1 VKKRVFLGESFTNLL
16 CSALSEL
23 RESDLII
30 DVWRGGSLLNG
41 WDIAL
46 SGELICLDRVPLLCR
61 STYLLE
67 SLSGESESIDISV
80 NFMGTEEGYRS
91 KVTLEGKVIIQHD
104 WLMEYSKSKYF
115 IKGGWCKIYRSLK
128 RQVNI
133 SRIYGEVQK
142 VLPDDRTLIIKN
154 SKIIYSKILNTLPL
168 PYVLS
173 RLANSDLNKY
183 AEIFKYVS
191 FYIVALIIKEA
202 LDHLKLT
209 YVGRRGFSLAAVVEV
224 PGRYLLSHD
233 DEYKVLYSFVPV
245 TFNYLRAELYQKVM
259 SELRKLKIIKS
270 DNIVV
275 AERSYFERYG
285 LLGVV
290 KSDCIEHISKELR
303 KFEIYLSGRLGSWSD
318 KSILDILA
326 SVKDVKAL

>member
-1 VKKRVFLGESFTNLL
+1 MKKRVFLGESFTNLL
-16 CSALSEL
+16 CCTLSEL
-23 RESDLII
+23 CEGDLIV

-41 WDIAL
+41 WNITL

-61 STYLLE
+61 SARLIE
-67 SLSGESESIDISV
+67 SLGGESESIDVSV

-91 KVTLEGKVIIQHD
+91 KVTLEGKVVIQHD
-104 WLMEYSKSKYF
+104 WLMEYSESKYSV
-115 IKGGWCKIYRSLK
+115 KGGWCKMYRSLK
-128 RQVNI
+128 RRANI

-154 SKIIYSKILNTLPL
+154 SKITYSKILNTLPL
-168 PYVLS
+168 PYVLR
-173 RLANSDLNKY
+173 RLTNSDLSKY

-191 FYIVALIIKEA
+191 FYIVTLIIREA
-202 LDHLKLT
+202 LDYLKLT
-209 YVGRRGFSLAAVVEV
+209 YVGRKGFSLSAVVEV
-224 PGRYLLSHD
+224 PGRYLLSRGD
-233 DEYKVLYSFVPV
+233 GYKVLYSFVPV

-285 LLGVV
+285 LLGVI

-303 KFEIYLSGRLGSWSD
+303 KFEIYLSGRLGSWSE